1 MTIEFAIISNNYA
14 NIEILAFNV
23 TNGKEIKE
31 AYKKAKEQDAKEALS
46 ATVPDIIVTGEVDK
60 ENGKYMIFKY
70 DNKIFTLKEGD
81 KFDNNIFTV
90 KKIEGNILEIED
102 VDGNVFSYSK

>member
-31 AYKKAKEQDAKEALS
+31 AYEKAKEQ
-46 ATVPDIIVTGEVDK
+46 TP
-60 ENGKYMIFKY
+60 NGSVLCFVGIH
-70 DNKIFTLKEGD
+70 
-81 KFDNNIFTV
+81 
-90 KKIEGNILEIED
+90 
-102 VDGNVFSYSK
+102 